1 MLNNLKRMLSVK
13 APLIVEAFQNP
24 VDESKF
30 SELEEVIK
38 EKIPTDFRELYLNHN
53 GFNEGKLANLF
64 YGFPFSRLE
73 DIISAQKGL
82 GSENDMKPLRFS
94 DEGIKSQYTFGKK
107 RVPIG
112 DDSGT
117 SLLCIDLD
125 PGKKGAFGQ
134 IIMLDYEMG
143 VALLLNES
151 IQKMISQFEIDLSED
166 KYSLQ
171 EDALEDGVH
180 WLEPIREIDPG
191 NWFNSPRWQYVSQAL
206 KTS

>member
-1 MLNNLKRMLSVK
+1 MLDNLKRTLSVK
-13 APLIVEAFQNP
+13 APLIVEALQNP

-30 SELEEVIK
+30 NELEEVVK

-53 GFNEGKLANLF
+53 GFSKEKLANLF

-73 DIISAQKGL
+73 DIISAQKKL
-82 GSENDMKPLRFS
+82 ESQNDMKPLRFS
-94 DEGIKSQYTFGKK
+94 DEGIKSEYTFGKK

-117 SLLCIDLD
+117 SLLCVDLD
-125 PGKKGAFGQ
+125 PDKKGTFGQ
-134 IIMLDYEMG
+134 IIVLDYEMG

-151 IQKMISQFEIDLSED
+151 IREMVSQFEIDLSED

-180 WLEPIREIDPG
+180 WLKPIREIEPG
-191 NWFNSPRWQYVSQAL
+191 NWFNSPRWQYVNEAL